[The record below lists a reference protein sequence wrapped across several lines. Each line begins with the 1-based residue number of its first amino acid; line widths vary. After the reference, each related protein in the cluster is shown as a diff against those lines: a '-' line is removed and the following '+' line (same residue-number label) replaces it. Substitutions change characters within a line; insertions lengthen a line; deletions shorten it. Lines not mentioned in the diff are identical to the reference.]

1 MILTTSLTFGDF
13 GFSFSFLQVI
23 AEVLLPLV
31 AILVGYRVIYAIARR
46 VMTAAHADEQARKG
60 VLRWLRRVFLAVY
73 PLLVVAYAGRLV
85 GAEIFTLLGRVITI
99 LNEPFFESG
108 STRLSV
114 VTLLLMVPIFAFASW
129 ASYLAK
135 QAVESRFLARIGLD
149 PARRFSIAS
158 LVRYAVLIIVMVIGF
173 SMVGINLSS
182 LAVLLGVLG
191 IGIGF
196 GLQGVVANFFAGIV
210 IILTRPIKE
219 GDRILVHDYEGTVSQ
234 IRIISTIINTVTNET
249 IIVPNS
255 ELVNRYIHNY
265 SYEDIS
271 IIVVNWVQV
280 SYSSD
285 LDRVGDVLRDV
296 SLANPY
302 RIEDRAPRVFYRS
315 FDDSGISVSVSTWI
329 RDARE
334 RLFALSWTN
343 LEIWRAFKRN
353 GIEIPFPQRDLH
365 LRSGP
370 FQLPADDLPPE
381 SKPPEPKPIVPPN
394 RADASGA

>member
-1 MILTTSLTFGDF
+1 MVFTTPASIGENGISVSLWQAITQVVLPLLLVFAAYRLLRMAVRRVLIL
-13 GFSFSFLQVI
+13 
-23 AEVLLPLV
+23 AEVSEATRTSV
-31 AILVGYRVIYAIARR
+31 NGRI
-46 VMTAAHADEQARKG
+46 
-60 VLRWLRRVFLAVY
+60 RRVFALLF
-73 PLLVVAYAGRLV
+73 PLLLIAYAGRLA
-85 GAEIFTLLGRVITI
+85 GAEIFTLIGRVIGI

-108 STRLSV
+108 TTRLSV
-114 VTLLLMVPIFAFASW
+114 ITLILLVPIFGLASW
-129 ASYLAK
+129 LAHLTK
-135 QAVESRFLARIGLD
+135 QAVESRFLERIGLD

-158 LVRYAVLIIVMVIGF
+158 LVRYIVLIVVMVIGL

-182 LAVLLGVLG
+182 LAVMLGVLG

-219 GDRILVHDYEGTVSQ
+219 GDRILVHDYEGTVEQ
-234 IRIISTIINTVTNET
+234 IRIISTVINTLTNET

-265 SYEDIS
+265 SYEDVS

-280 SYSSD
+280 SYNSD
-285 LDRVGDVLRDV
+285 LDRVGEVLRQV
-296 SLANPY
+296 ALSNPF
-302 RIEDRAPRVFYRS
+302 RIEDREPRVFFRS
-315 FDDSGISVSVSTWI
+315 FDDSGISVSLGTWI

-334 RLFALSWTN
+334 RLLASSWSN
-343 LEIWRAFKRN
+343 LEIWRAFKTN

-370 FQLPADDLPPE
+370 FTELGGPRGAAAPAPGQPT
-381 SKPPEPKPIVPPN
+381 
-394 RADASGA
+394 G

>member
-1 MILTTSLTFGDF
+1 MVFTTPASIGETGISVSLWQAITQVVLPLLLVFAVYRLLRMAVRRIMILAEISEVTQTSVNGW
-13 GFSFSFLQVI
+13 I
-23 AEVLLPLV
+23 
-31 AILVGYRVIYAIARR
+31 
-46 VMTAAHADEQARKG
+46 
-60 VLRWLRRVFLAVY
+60 RRVFALLF
-73 PLLVVAYAGRLV
+73 PLLLIAYTGRLV
-85 GAEIFTLLGRVITI
+85 GAEIFTLIGRVIGI

-108 STRLSV
+108 TTQLSV
-114 VTLLLMVPIFAFASW
+114 ITLILLVPIFGLASW
-129 ASYLAK
+129 LAHLTK
-135 QAVESRFLARIGLD
+135 QAVESRFLERIGLD

-158 LVRYAVLIIVMVIGF
+158 LVRYIVLIVVMVIGL

-182 LAVLLGVLG
+182 LAVMLGVLG

-219 GDRILVHDYEGTVSQ
+219 GDRILVHDYEGTVEQ
-234 IRIISTIINTVTNET
+234 IRIISTVINTLTNET

-280 SYSSD
+280 SYNSD
-285 LDRVGDVLRDV
+285 LDRVGEVLRRV
-296 SLANPY
+296 ALSNPY
-302 RIEDRAPRVFYRS
+302 RIEDREPRVFFRS
-315 FDDSGISVSVSTWI
+315 FDDSGISVSVGTWI

-334 RLFALSWTN
+334 RLLASSWSN
-343 LEIWRAFKRN
+343 LEIWRAFKTN

-370 FQLPADDLPPE
+370 FTELGGPTRTAAPTPGQ
-381 SKPPEPKPIVPPN
+381 PI
-394 RADASGA
+394 G

>member
-1 MILTTSLTFGDF
+1 MVFTTPASIGENGISVSLWQAITQVVLPLLLVFAAYRLLRMAVRRALIL
-13 GFSFSFLQVI
+13 
-23 AEVLLPLV
+23 AEVSEATRTSV
-31 AILVGYRVIYAIARR
+31 NGWI
-46 VMTAAHADEQARKG
+46 
-60 VLRWLRRVFLAVY
+60 RRVFALLF
-73 PLLVVAYAGRLV
+73 PLLLIAYAGRLA
-85 GAEIFTLLGRVITI
+85 GAEIFTLIGRVIGI

-108 STRLSV
+108 TTRLSV
-114 VTLLLMVPIFAFASW
+114 ITLILLVPIFGLASW
-129 ASYLAK
+129 LAHLTK
-135 QAVESRFLARIGLD
+135 QAVESRFLERIGLD

-158 LVRYAVLIIVMVIGF
+158 LVRYIVLIVVMVIGL

-182 LAVLLGVLG
+182 LAVMLGVLG

-219 GDRILVHDYEGTVSQ
+219 GDRILVHDYEGTVEQ
-234 IRIISTIINTVTNET
+234 IRIISTVINTLTNET

-265 SYEDIS
+265 SYEDVS

-280 SYSSD
+280 SYNSD
-285 LDRVGDVLRDV
+285 LDRVGEVLRQV
-296 SLANPY
+296 ALSNPF
-302 RIEDRAPRVFYRS
+302 RIEDREPRVFFRS
-315 FDDSGISVSVSTWI
+315 FDDSGISVSLGTWI

-334 RLFALSWTN
+334 RLLASSWSN
-343 LEIWRAFKRN
+343 LEIWRAFKTN

-370 FQLPADDLPPE
+370 FTELGGPRGAAAPAPGQPT
-381 SKPPEPKPIVPPN
+381 
-394 RADASGA
+394 G

>member
-1 MILTTSLTFGDF
+1 MNQLLETPLHVLTTPLTFRDLGV
-13 GFSFSFLQVI
+13 SLSLLQVI
-23 AEVLLPLV
+23 VQVALPLA
-31 AILVGYRVIYAIARR
+31 AIYFGYRLLRAIARR
-46 VMTAAHADEQARKG
+46 VLTVAHADDQVRHG
-60 VLRWLRRVFLAVY
+60 VLRWLQHVFVALF
-73 PLLVVAYAGRLV
+73 PLLVIAYAGRLV
-85 GAEIFTLLGRVITI
+85 GAEIFTLLGRVIAI

-108 STRLSV
+108 TTRLSV
-114 VTLLLMVPIFAFASW
+114 VTLLLLIPVFAFASW

-149 PARRFSIAS
+149 PAHRFSIAS

-182 LAVLLGVLG
+182 LAVMLGVLG

-234 IRIISTIINTVTNET
+234 IRIISTVINTLTNET

-280 SYSSD
+280 SYGSN
-285 LDRVGDVLRDV
+285 LDRVGEVLRDV
-296 SLANPY
+296 ALANPY
-302 RIEDRAPRVFYRS
+302 RIEDREPRVFYRS

-334 RLFALSWTN
+334 RLFASSWTN
-343 LEIWRAFKRN
+343 LEIWRTFKKN

-370 FQLPADDLPPE
+370 FHELPP
-381 SKPPEPKPIVPPN
+381 SHVLPPSNEIP
-394 RADASGA
+394 

>member
-1 MILTTSLTFGDF
+1 MVFTTPASIGHNGISVSLWQAITQVVLPLLLVFAVYRLLRMAVRRIL
-13 GFSFSFLQVI
+13 I
-23 AEVLLPLV
+23 MAEVGEAARTSVNRWIRRGFALL
-31 AILVGYRVIYAIARR
+31 
-46 VMTAAHADEQARKG
+46 
-60 VLRWLRRVFLAVY
+60 F
-73 PLLVVAYAGRLV
+73 PLLLIAYAGRLA
-85 GAEIFTLLGRVITI
+85 GAEIFTLIGRVIGI

-108 STRLSV
+108 TTRLSV
-114 VTLLLMVPIFAFASW
+114 ITLILLVPIFGLASW
-129 ASYLAK
+129 LAHLTK
-135 QAVESRFLARIGLD
+135 QAVESRFLERIGLD

-158 LVRYAVLIIVMVIGF
+158 LIRYIVLIVVMVIGL

-182 LAVLLGVLG
+182 LAVMLGVLG

-219 GDRILVHDYEGTVSQ
+219 GDRILVHDYEGTVEQ
-234 IRIISTIINTVTNET
+234 IRIISTVINTLTNET

-280 SYSSD
+280 SYNSD
-285 LDRVGDVLRDV
+285 LDRVGDVLRQV
-296 SLANPY
+296 ALSNPF
-302 RIEDRAPRVFYRS
+302 RIEDREPRVFFRS
-315 FDDSGISVSVSTWI
+315 FDDSGISVSVGTWI

-334 RLFALSWTN
+334 RLPASSWST
-343 LEIWRAFKRN
+343 LEIWRAFKAN
-353 GIEIPFPQRDLH
+353 AIEIPFPQRDLH

-370 FQLPADDLPPE
+370 FTELDGPTRAAPAAPGQPT
-381 SKPPEPKPIVPPN
+381 
-394 RADASGA
+394 G

>member
-1 MILTTSLTFGDF
+1 MVFTTPASIGENGISVSLWQAITQVVLPLLLVFAAYRLLRMAVRRVLIL
-13 GFSFSFLQVI
+13 
-23 AEVLLPLV
+23 AEVSEATRTSV
-31 AILVGYRVIYAIARR
+31 NGWI
-46 VMTAAHADEQARKG
+46 
-60 VLRWLRRVFLAVY
+60 RRVFALLF
-73 PLLVVAYAGRLV
+73 PLLLIAYAGRLA
-85 GAEIFTLLGRVITI
+85 GAEIFTLIGRVIGI

-108 STRLSV
+108 TTRLSV
-114 VTLLLMVPIFAFASW
+114 ITLILLVPIFGLASW
-129 ASYLAK
+129 LAHLTK
-135 QAVESRFLARIGLD
+135 QAVESRFLERIGLD

-158 LVRYAVLIIVMVIGF
+158 LVRYIVLIVVMVIGL

-182 LAVLLGVLG
+182 LAVMLGVLG

-219 GDRILVHDYEGTVSQ
+219 GDRILVHDYEGTVEQ
-234 IRIISTIINTVTNET
+234 IRIISTVINTLTNET

-265 SYEDIS
+265 SYEDVS

-280 SYSSD
+280 SYNSD
-285 LDRVGDVLRDV
+285 LDRVGEVLRQV
-296 SLANPY
+296 ALSNPF
-302 RIEDRAPRVFYRS
+302 RIEDREPRVFFRS
-315 FDDSGISVSVSTWI
+315 FDDSGISVSLGTWI

-334 RLFALSWTN
+334 RLLASSWSN
-343 LEIWRAFKRN
+343 LEIWRAFKTN

-370 FQLPADDLPPE
+370 FTELGGPRGAAAPAPGQPT
-381 SKPPEPKPIVPPN
+381 
-394 RADASGA
+394 G